1 MSGKLQIAISGLQ
14 NEFISGKPTF
24 SHFLSVFKK
33 HTKFAFNVNE
43 FPLVNAKLGEETQC
57 IIPVDSGDLINTL
70 TLRWKLYYKASI
82 SSEYFTGTV
91 AHNRYSATSRTYDDP
106 FTPNVGMH
114 GIDYAELYIGG
125 KLIERI
131 TSDWIYLY
139 HSYNT
144 ADYIF
149 NDSILYQTQA
159 TIDTNPYTPSWRVAG
174 TGSVSKYVG
183 TATTTTNGWG
193 IRDTLTPDI
202 GGGFGTQ
209 YFQNNGAVQIIGD
222 TAVVGQYERGRVYI
236 YTRDTPGD
244 PASSW
249 SLVDTLTGAASE
261 YFGQS
266 ISLMGD
272 DPDYGYTLVV
282 GSPRYGG
289 NGAAFGGKV
298 DVYFRS
304 TATASFTLK
313 LTIPWDPPVGETRA
327 FFGTSVSID
336 GSPVNRNGDWT
347 GDSNAIQL
355 AVGTWRSANGPY
367 VYYIIPNSTTV
378 GAWEYFLHTHIS
390 TLDKKGSP
398 IAIRGEYL
406 AFGHENGGNVE
417 VHKRTGGIT
426 SGTWG
431 HHVTQNRGGS
441 FGHSLELDTHGLGAG
456 EARLLVGYERRQ
468 GTEFYYNEA
477 YVYKITDSGVP
488 GSNENI
494 QLINSLAPSDGSITS
509 LGFGR
514 DVSMKGD
521 IIAIGNCASP
531 EGIFIYERTVTPS
544 SPTGETWTFIQK
556 IRPPSGLGNGR
567 GIDTDGISILSANEN
582 DQVFVINNATVTT
595 TSPVYEHTWRLKQ
608 MYVDLPFYF
617 YNNLPASIIAC
628 KLNKQNCYI
637 KIKFKSHDKLVH
649 PFLLPYTNDTN
660 IESASILTKY
670 TYLDNDELNY
680 LKSRPIKQLI
690 TQTQLQQH
698 DIPYNLLGDGASFVD
713 TAAGDHLRIEIP
725 LRLSNPIKNLYFF
738 TVRKSRLHNKVA
750 VYGYYPNVFTSRY
763 EYMMTTFF
771 KSAGLKLNGNYL
783 FNESYA
789 KLVYDNRMNTSLSS
803 FNRAPPPPVL
813 VGTNVAG
820 DYSAKQDGSGSYSF
834 ALYPTS
840 NEPSGHLN
848 PNRIID
854 KKFVLEPTFLTFD
867 VAWGGGQNYAQM
879 PVGEPLELNIY
890 GTCYNMLV
898 YSDGLCGLKY

>member
-70 TLRWKLYYKASI
+70 TLKWKLYYKASI
-82 SSEYFTGTV
+82 SSEHFTDST
-91 AHNRYSATSRTYDDP
+91 AHNGYIATGRTYDDP

-125 KLIERI
+125 TLIERI
-131 TSDWIYLY
+131 TSDWIYLN
-139 HSYNT
+139 HSYNK
-144 ADYIF
+144 ADYVF

-159 TIDTNPYTPSWRVAG
+159 TVDTNPYAPSWRVAG
-174 TGSVSKYVG
+174 TGSVAKTIG
-183 TATTTTNGWG
+183 TVTTTTNEWG
-193 IRDTLTPDI
+193 IRDTLTPTI
-202 GGGFGTQ
+202 GSIGAPFGVEDS
-209 YFQNNGAVQIIGD
+209 QNNGAVQIIGD
-222 TAVVGQYERGRVYI
+222 TAVVGQGRNGRVYI

-244 PASSW
+244 PVSSW
-249 SLVDTLTGAASE
+249 SLVDTLTGVESE
-261 YFGQS
+261 RFGQC

-282 GSPRYGG
+282 GSPRYSG
-289 NGAAFGGKV
+289 NGTTFGGKV

-304 TATASFTLK
+304 TATASFELK
-313 LTIPWDPPVGETRA
+313 LTIIWGPPAGSTRTY
-327 FFGTSVSID
+327 FGTSVSID
-336 GSPVNRNGDWT
+336 GSAVNRNGDWT
-347 GDSNAIQL
+347 GESNAIQL
-355 AVGTWRSANGPY
+355 AVGTWRTELGSY
-367 VYYIIPNSTTV
+367 VYYIIPSPTTA
-378 GAWEYFLHTHIS
+378 GAWEYFLHTHIPTS
-390 TLDKKGSP
+390 GDKKGSP

-406 AFGHENGGNVE
+406 AFGLEGGGEVE

-431 HHVTQNRGGS
+431 HHVTQPGGGS
-441 FGHSLELDTHGLGAG
+441 FGQSLELDTHGLGAG
-456 EARLLVGYERRQ
+456 EARLLVGAERRQ
-468 GTEFYYNEA
+468 SNGRIYYNEA

-488 GSNENI
+488 GNQNI
-494 QLINSLAPSDGSITS
+494 QIINRLTPGDGSIT
-509 LGFGR
+509 LVGFGM

-521 IIAIGNCASP
+521 LIAIGNCESP
-531 EGIFIYERTVTPS
+531 EGIFIYKRTVTPS
-544 SPTGETWTFIQK
+544 SPTGETWTYIQK
-556 IRPPSGLGNGR
+556 ITPPSGSKNGL
-567 GIDTDGISILSANEN
+567 GIDTDGINILSANVN
-582 DQVFVINNATVTT
+582 DQVFVINKATVTT

-608 MYVDLPFYF
+608 MYIDLPFYF
-617 YNNLPASIIAC
+617 YNNLPASILAC
-628 KLNKQNCYI
+628 KLTKQNCYV

-649 PFLLPYTNDTN
+649 PFLLPYTKDTN

-713 TAAGDHLRIEIP
+713 IAAGDHLRIEIP
-725 LRLSNPIKNLYFF
+725 LSLSNPIKNLYFF

-750 VYGYYPNVFTSRY
+750 VYGYYPNVFNTRY

-783 FNESYA
+783 FNESYS
-789 KLVYDNRMNTSLSS
+789 KLAYDNRLNTSLSS
-803 FNRAPPPPVL
+803 FGGETGYLNR
-813 VGTNVAG
+813 
-820 DYSAKQDGSGSYSF
+820 QDGSGSYSF

-848 PNRIID
+848 LNRIID

-867 VAWGGGQNYAQM
+867 VKYGGGQNYAQM

-890 GTCYNMLV
+890 GTCYNMMV